1 MVPDALQ
8 SLDEAARL
16 QPHVYGVHG
25 QGRAAA
31 GAASSM
37 SAARAVTASPL
48 RSLTATT
55 TAAASSS
62 SATLSATSAAAAA
75 AAYATSPTSMYVRG
89 GEEDS
94 DASSAAASSSSATA
108 ALPHPAAAV
117 VNDTANRFAV
127 ASLRYRLGIG
137 AAALGQHGLAVQC
150 LEAVLAGPAP
160 PGTTRDSI
168 QAQLANVHDAA
179 GHVRRHCVSHH
190 AHLCWSLLTIV
201 PSPHTHTFTAASC
214 LAAVC

>member
-48 RSLTATT
+48 RSHTDTT
-55 TAAASSS
+55 TTAAAASSS
-62 SATLSATSAAAAA
+62 SASLSATSAAAAA

-108 ALPHPAAAV
+108 GLPHPAAAV

-179 GHVRRHCVSHH
+179 GHVRRRCVSHH
-190 AHLCWSLLTIV
+190 AHLVGRC
-201 PSPHTHTFTAASC
+201 
-214 LAAVC
+214 